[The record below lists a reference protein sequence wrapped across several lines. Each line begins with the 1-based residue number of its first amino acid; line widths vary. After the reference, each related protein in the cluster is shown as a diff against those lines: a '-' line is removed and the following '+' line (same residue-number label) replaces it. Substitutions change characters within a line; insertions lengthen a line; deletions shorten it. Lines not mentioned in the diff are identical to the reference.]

1 MVLSERWL
9 KRGVFLL
16 CLAPLGWLLA
26 LTLRGELGANP
37 IEAIIRFLGDWALRL
52 LLLTLAATPLRLLS
66 GWGWPVRL
74 RRLLGLFSFFYAVLH
89 LLAYAV
95 LDQFFAWA
103 AIWEDIVERP
113 FITTGM
119 LAWLLLLAL
128 ALTSNQASQRHLG
141 RNWQRLHRLIY
152 PAAILAAVH
161 FALMV
166 KADLRE
172 PLIYGAIL
180 TVLLG
185 LRLIRRRP
193 PARQG
198 VQNP

>member
-9 KRGVFLL
+9 KRVVFLL
-16 CLAPLGWLLA
+16 CLTPLAWLLA
-26 LTLRGELGANP
+26 LALRGELGANP
-37 IEAIIRFLGDWALRL
+37 IETIIRYFGDWALRL

-66 GWGWPVRL
+66 GWSWPVRL
-74 RRLLGLFSFFYAVLH
+74 RRLLGLFTFFYAMLH

-95 LDQFFAWA
+95 LDQFFDWA

-128 ALTSNQASQRHLG
+128 ALTSNQASQRRLG
-141 RNWQRLHRLIY
+141 RNWKRLHRLIY

-180 TVLLG
+180 TLLLG
-185 LRLIRRRP
+185 LRLIRRTRVYKTLEN
-193 PARQG
+193 R
-198 VQNP
+198 

>member
-9 KRGVFLL
+9 KRSVFLL
-16 CLAPLGWLLA
+16 CLAPLGWLLTQA
-26 LTLRGELGANP
+26 LLYDGLGANP

-52 LLLTLAATPLRLLS
+52 LLLTLAATPLRLLT
-66 GWGWPVRL
+66 GWTWPVRL

-89 LLAYAV
+89 LLAYTV

-119 LAWLLLLAL
+119 LAWLLLLPL
-128 ALTSNQASQRHLG
+128 ALSSNQASMRRMG
-141 RNWQRLHRLIY
+141 RRWKQLHRLIY
-152 PAAILAAVH
+152 PAAVLAVIH
-161 FALMV
+161 FTLMV

-172 PLIYGAIL
+172 PLLYGAIL
-180 TVLLG
+180 TGLLG
-185 LRLIRRRP
+185 LRLIRR
-193 PARQG
+193 
-198 VQNP
+198 

>member
-9 KRGVFLL
+9 KRSVFLL

-26 LTLRGELGANP
+26 QALLGGLGANP

-52 LLLTLAATPLRLLS
+52 LLLTLAATPLRLLT
-66 GWGWPVRL
+66 GWTWPVRL
-74 RRLLGLFSFFYAVLH
+74 RRLLGLFSFGYAVLH
-89 LLAYAV
+89 LLVYTA

-119 LAWLLLLAL
+119 LAWLLLLPL
-128 ALTSNQASQRHLG
+128 ALSSNHASMRRLG
-141 RNWQRLHRLIY
+141 RRWKQLHRLIY
-152 PAAILAAVH
+152 PAAVLAVIH
-161 FALMV
+161 FTLMV

-172 PLIYGAIL
+172 PLLYGAIL
-180 TVLLG
+180 TGLLG
-185 LRLIRRRP
+185 LRLIRR
-193 PARQG
+193 
-198 VQNP
+198 